1 MQELYNFII
10 ENWILSTLF
19 LTVLGILIFS
29 FVSQKSSI
37 SANEAV
43 NLLNKMGDNLLII
56 DLRPIDAFKK
66 GHIINAVNLAVGNL
80 ESGLDK
86 YSKFKQTSVLIY
98 CDSGMVSSSKAP
110 IFKKKGFTDFKILR
124 GGLDSWKQENLPTEQ
139 KK

>member
-37 SANEAV
+37 SPNEAV
-43 NLLNKMGDNLLII
+43 SLLNKMGDDLLII
-56 DLRPIDAFKK
+56 DLRPIDAFQK
-66 GHIINAVNLAVGNL
+66 GHIINAVNLAAGNL
-80 ESGLDK
+80 ESGLNK
-86 YSKFKQTSVLIY
+86 YSEFKQAPILIY
-98 CDSGMVSSSKAP
+98 CDSGMVSSSNSS
-110 IFKKKGFTDFKILR
+110 IFKKKGFTEFKILR

>member
-37 SANEAV
+37 SPNEAV

-66 GHIINAVNLAVGNL
+66 V
-80 ESGLDK
+80 
-86 YSKFKQTSVLIY
+86 TS
-98 CDSGMVSSSKAP
+98 
-110 IFKKKGFTDFKILR
+110 
-124 GGLDSWKQENLPTEQ
+124 
-139 KK
+139 